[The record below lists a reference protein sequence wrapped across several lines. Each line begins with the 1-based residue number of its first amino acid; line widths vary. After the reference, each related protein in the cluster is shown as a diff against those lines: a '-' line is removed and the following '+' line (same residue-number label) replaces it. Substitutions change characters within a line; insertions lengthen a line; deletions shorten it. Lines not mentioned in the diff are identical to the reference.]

1 MLTYSRKSCTETRRA
16 GEQIMYSGEN
26 RKKDSLA
33 LHHDLLIEM
42 GRIELAM
49 ENLGLQA
56 SDADPLRK
64 QRLESRLAKLQEAVR
79 RLSA

>member
-1 MLTYSRKSCTETRRA
+1 MFSSEERK
-16 GEQIMYSGEN
+16 N
-26 RKKDSLA
+26 DSLA

-42 GRIELAM
+42 GRVELAM

-79 RLSA
+79 RLPV

>member
-1 MLTYSRKSCTETRRA
+1 
-16 GEQIMYSGEN
+16 MYSGEN

-42 GRIELAM
+42 GRVELAM

-79 RLSA
+79 RLTA